1 MPKRVEE
8 VKKASEKKIP
18 VKEVIVKK
26 TEVAK
31 VVRKESS
38 RRPVVQIE
46 EPLPSRVTRS
56 SQETNT
62 RSERVT
68 RRGQVTPKS
77 RSPPVEVKAVAPK

>member
-18 VKEVIVKK
+18 VKEVIVK